1 MYTSIEKAQTYTPV
15 FPDVRKAKK
24 NIAGKAHRIMTV
36 ALGREFMALTARH
49 KVYVL
54 YFGLSFMLIF
64 AWDEAH
70 IWPNVLNVLNFA
82 NAVRLANK
90 TGKETRARD

>member
-49 KVYVL
+49 
-54 YFGLSFMLIF
+54 
-64 AWDEAH
+64 
-70 IWPNVLNVLNFA
+70 
-82 NAVRLANK
+82 
-90 TGKETRARD
+90 

>member
-1 MYTSIEKAQTYTPV
+1 MYTSIEKAPTYMPV
-15 FPDVRKAKK
+15 LPDVTKAKK
-24 NIAGKAHRIMTV
+24 NIAGKARRIMTV
-36 ALGREFMALTARH
+36 PLGHEFMALTARH
-49 KVYVL
+49 KIYVL
-54 YFGLSFMLIF
+54 YFCLSFMSIF

-90 TGKETRARD
+90 TVKETSARN